1 MRKFLVG
8 FALLAACQLSANA
21 SAQVYPSRPIT
32 VVVPFPAGGPADTL
46 ARIVTER
53 MRTPL
58 GQPII
63 IENAGGAGGSI
74 AVTRVVRAAPDGHT
88 LCLGN
93 WTSHVGAPAI
103 YPIQVDILKDMEPI
117 SLLPI
122 APLSIAAHRSVPA
135 SNLPELIAWLKA
147 NPGTATAGTVG
158 SGSPSY
164 ISSLH
169 FQKVTDTRIQL
180 VPYRGGAP
188 ATQDLMSGQIHL
200 RIGGEASVTLPYIRS
215 GQIKVFAVMGKTR
228 WSAAPDIPTIDEAG
242 ISGLNMSL
250 WFGLWAPKGTP
261 SEVIAKLNS
270 AVVETLA
277 DPAIR
282 QRFVSLGQDIPT
294 REQQT
299 PQGFAAFHKAEI
311 EKWWPIIKAAN
322 VKAP

>member
-1 MRKFLVG
+1 MRKFAVG
-8 FALLAACQLSANA
+8 FALAAWQLSASA
-21 SAQVYPSRPIT
+21 FAQVYPSRPIT

-58 GQPII
+58 GQPLI
-63 IENAGGAGGSI
+63 IENMGGAGGSI
-74 AVTRVVRAAPDGHT
+74 GVTRVVRAAPDGYT

-93 WTSHVGAPAI
+93 WTSHVGAPVI
-103 YPIQVDILKDMEPI
+103 YPIQFDILQDMEPV

-122 APLSIAAHRSVPA
+122 APLSVAAHGAVPA
-135 SNLPELIAWLKA
+135 SNLRELIAWLKA
-147 NPGTATAGTVG
+147 NPDKATAGTVG
-158 SGSPSY
+158 SGSPSH
-164 ISSLH
+164 IASLY
-169 FQKVTDTRIQL
+169 FQKVTGTRIQL

-188 ATQDLMSGQIHL
+188 ATQDLMSGQIDL
-200 RIGGEASVTLPYIRS
+200 RIGGEASVTLPYMRS
-215 GQIKVFAVMGKTR
+215 GQIKVFAVLGATR

-261 SEVIAKLNS
+261 SQIIATLNA

-282 QRFVSLGQDIPT
+282 QRFVRLGQDIPAP
-294 REQQT
+294 EQQT
-299 PQGFAAFHKAEI
+299 PQAMRAFHKAETD
-311 EKWWPIIKAAN
+311 KWWPIIKAAGI
-322 VKAP
+322 KAP

>member
-8 FALLAACQLSANA
+8 FALLAACQLSENA

-261 SEVIAKLNS
+261 SEIIDKLNS